1 MKTCARYRKSIALL
15 AAASLAARETAEVK
29 RHLEQCPSC
38 RAYFQ
43 ETSVLCE
50 RHSTAA
56 HQLPAAEVAPRV
68 YARVASAIRGRDP
81 RNLPGSG
88 IPLWL
93 RIASVATAVLMIA
106 GWFALVHRPTPPTQ
120 IAGELTPEPERKG
133 EPDTVSANLIT
144 YRLALNRSP
153 EALDQLLD
161 HEADRSTFPSEP
173 SLRFSMAHS
182 PLDP

>member
-1 MKTCARYRKSIALL
+1 MKTCARYRESIALL
-15 AAASLAARETAEVK
+15 AAASLEARETAEVK

-43 ETSVLCE
+43 ETSVLCDS
-50 RHSTAA
+50 HTTASR
-56 HQLPAAEVAPRV
+56 QLPSEEVSPRI

-81 RNLPGSG
+81 RSMPGSG

-93 RIASVATAVLMIA
+93 RIASVAAVVLMIA
-106 GWFALVHRPTPPTQ
+106 GWFALLHRPTPPTQ

-153 EALDQLLD
+153 EALDQLLN
-161 HEADRSTFPSEP
+161 HEAARSNFSSEP
-173 SLRFSMAHS
+173 SFRITMARS
-182 PLDP
+182 SLDP